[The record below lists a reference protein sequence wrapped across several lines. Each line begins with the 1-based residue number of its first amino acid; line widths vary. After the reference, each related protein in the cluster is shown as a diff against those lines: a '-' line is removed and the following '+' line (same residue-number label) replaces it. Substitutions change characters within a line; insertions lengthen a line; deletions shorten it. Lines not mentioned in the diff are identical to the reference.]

1 MLRYLGTLLAS
12 NSIAWGHI
20 AKLLQ
25 LSMFHTTVS
34 MYADFKQNRKGWCFL
49 LLHLTWN
56 DPDTSYLIH
65 MNARFVTK
73 TTNANE
79 KQAPTNQQQS
89 LRNECSQTS
98 GLRSEKN
105 MVKKYF
111 LSSLQK
117 ADTGRWVYTS
127 SRRTWSCHIVTFG
140 FSAKGTSDFPQV
152 TWERDR
158 KRRAEACSA
167 DNAGMQTTFFKSN

>member
-1 MLRYLGTLLAS
+1 MYSMPLVLSMCRVYGHLTRPQMLRVHRS
-12 NSIAWGHI
+12 F
-20 AKLLQ
+20 AKCE
-25 LSMFHTTVS
+25 FE
-34 MYADFKQNRKGWCFL
+34 Y
-49 LLHLTWN
+49 
-56 DPDTSYLIH
+56 TSYLIH
-65 MNARFVTK
+65 MHTRFVTK

-79 KQAPTNQQQS
+79 RQAPTNQQQI

-98 GLRSEKN
+98 GLKSEKN
-105 MVKKYF
+105 RVKKYF